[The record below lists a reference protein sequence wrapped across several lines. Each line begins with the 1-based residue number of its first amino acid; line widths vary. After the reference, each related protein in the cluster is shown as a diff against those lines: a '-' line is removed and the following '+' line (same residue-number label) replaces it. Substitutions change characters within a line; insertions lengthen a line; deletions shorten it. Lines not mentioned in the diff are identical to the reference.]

1 MNKTITFLLCM
12 LLSIGAL
19 SAQKYGHLNSLN
31 LLEQMPATKAAD
43 AELEKFSNDLLA
55 QLESKIQAF
64 QTRYQDAVSKI
75 QNGTITPIEQQKM
88 EQELQQEQQAIETFQ
103 KSVDLQ
109 VMSKRQE
116 LIDPITQKLQDAIQE
131 VGKEGGYAMIFDE
144 STGALLF
151 TIESQDI
158 TAAVKAK
165 LGI

>member
-1 MNKTITFLLCM
+1 MNKILTLLLCM
-12 LLSIGAL
+12 LLSAGAIT
-19 SAQKYGHLNSLN
+19 AQKYGHLNSLN
-31 LLEQMPATKAAD
+31 LLEQMPATQAAD

-55 QLESKIQAF
+55 QLDTKIKAF
-64 QTRYQDAVSKI
+64 QAKYQDVVTKI
-75 QNGTITPIEQQKM
+75 QNGTVTPIEQQQM
-88 EQELQQEQQAIETFQ
+88 EQELQQEQQAIETFK

-116 LIDPITQKLQDAIQE
+116 LIDPITQTLQDAIQA
-131 VGKEGGYAMIFDE
+131 VGKEGGFAMIFDE

-151 TIESQDI
+151 TIESQDV